1 MKTTW
6 RFDRGRRRILRGAGA
21 AAATA
26 ALGTLIITE
35 RSIAQTRTLYVNSWG
50 GSFTAA
56 QDAAYF
62 KPFTEATGIQ
72 VRPVTP
78 VSYGKIKAQVRTG
91 RYEFD
96 MTSINSM
103 QWLRAS
109 REGLAEPID
118 WTIVKKETLV
128 PEAVVAN
135 GHGIASNIQGTN
147 LCYRR
152 DKFPGGGPKTWA
164 DFWDVKA
171 FPGARG
177 LCINDSPRT
186 LIFALIADG
195 VPIDKLYPLDLD
207 RAFKK
212 LNAIKPHIKVWWR
225 EGNQSQQ
232 LIRDGELDMM
242 SIWNGRAT
250 ELKQQGVPVELVWHG
265 AVRSTST
272 WCVVKGAPNRRLAWE
287 LIQFASQPKP
297 QAEFNKRLYYGP
309 INPGAFELIP
319 HELAVQLPT
328 YGENLKISVRED
340 DEWEADR
347 IDAIEERFTQWV
359 AS

>member
-1 MKTTW
+1 MRTCSLGARMRSFRHERMEGRTMRTTW
-6 RFDRGRRRILRGAGA
+6 RFDRGRRRFLRKAGA
-21 AAATA
+21 AAAAA
-26 ALGTLIITE
+26 ALGPLLITE
-35 RSIAQTRTLYVNSWG
+35 RTIAQTRTLYVNSWG

-62 KPFTEATGIQ
+62 KPFTASTGIHI
-72 VRPVTP
+72 RTVTP
-78 VSYGKIKAQVRTG
+78 VSYAKIKAQVQAG

-118 WTIVKKETLV
+118 WTIFKKDALP
-128 PEAVVAN
+128 PEAIVAN
-135 GHGIASNIQGTN
+135 GHGVASNIQGTN

-152 DKFPGGGPKTWA
+152 DKFPNGGPKSWV
-164 DFWDVKA
+164 DFWDVER

-186 LIFALIADG
+186 LIFALLADG
-195 VPIDKLYPLDLD
+195 VPADRLYPLDVD

-212 LNAIKPHIKVWWR
+212 LDQIKPHIKVWWR

-250 ELKQQGVPVELVWHG
+250 ELKEAGVPRAHLER
-265 AVRSTST
+265 RS
-272 WCVVKGAPNRRLAWE
+272 
-287 LIQFASQPKP
+287 P
-297 QAEFNKRLYYGP
+297 Q
-309 INPGAFELIP
+309 
-319 HELAVQLPT
+319 H
-328 YGENLKISVRED
+328 
-340 DEWEADR
+340 
-347 IDAIEERFTQWV
+347 
-359 AS
+359 